1 MQKGIFTKFRLKGV
15 GSTGWKRVGPGSTAP
30 KDRKAW
36 CRSAKRTM
44 YRSLD
49 RIDFD
54 QSEH

>member
-15 GSTGWKRVGPGSTAP
+15 STTGWKRVGPGCTAP
-30 KDRKAW
+30 KERKAW

-49 RIDFD
+49 RVDFK
-54 QSEH
+54 QLEN